1 MHVEMNMCGK
11 GWIVGVKEGNIYD
24 FLRDLTNVA
33 LSGILEGP
41 KECRGGRKQSY
52 GSSINMWIIMGTRR
66 LMKMRMKR
74 MELKPQRLK
83 LKVEMPEMAE
93 RLTFRHFSLPRER
106 SEGS

>member
-1 MHVEMNMCGK
+1 MRVEMNMCGK

-24 FLRDLTNVA
+24 FPRDITNVA

-66 LMKMRMKR
+66 LMKMRMKLL
-74 MELKPQRLK
+74 ELKPHIY
-83 LKVEMPEMAE
+83 KV
-93 RLTFRHFSLPRER
+93 
-106 SEGS
+106 